1 MRKLASVQ
9 TIKSLTPIEGADK
22 IELAKVLGWNVVVQK
37 GLYKEGDKV
46 IYCEIDSV
54 CPEKPEFEFLRPR
67 GMRVRTIRLKG
78 QVSQGICFPMSI
90 LDNKIPITYS
100 LPLEED
106 TDVTEMLGIIK
117 YEPPVPANLGG
128 TAKGVFPSFLC
139 KTDETRVQVLQ
150 PVLDKYKG
158 TPCYVMEKL
167 DGSSATYFIR
177 DGVFGVC
184 SRNLE
189 LIETEGNTFWKVA
202 RELDIENKLRS
213 LGYNCALQG
222 ELIGEGIQDNKYK
235 LKGQKVH
242 FFSFFDIDKYEYAGY
257 VKFLNITIALGLPIV
272 PIISKELYALEN
284 DIEAL
289 VKMSVGKSELN
300 KDVWREGIVIRPLE
314 ETIDHEVSNGHLH
327 KDRVSFK
334 AINPEFLLK
343 YGE

>member
-1 MRKLASVQ
+1 MRKLASIQ
-9 TIKSLTPIEGADK
+9 TIISLTPIAGADK

-37 GLYKEGDKV
+37 GLYQVGDKV
-46 IYCEIDSV
+46 IYCEVDSL
-54 CPEKPEFEFLRPR
+54 CPDKPEFEFLKPR

-78 QVSQGICFPMSI
+78 QISQGICFPLSI
-90 LDNKIPITYS
+90 LSS
-100 LPLEED
+100 LDPTPDLRAFCID
-106 TDVTEMLGIIK
+106 DDVTDLLGIVK

-128 TAKGVFPSFLC
+128 TAKGSFPSFLC

-158 TPCYVMEKL
+158 TACYVMEKL

-189 LIETEGNTFWKVA
+189 LTETEGNTFWKVA
-202 RELDIENKLRS
+202 REFDIENKLRS
-213 LGYNCALQG
+213 LGYNCAIQG

-235 LKGQKVH
+235 LKGH
-242 FFSFFDIDKYEYAGY
+242 AICFFSVFDIDKYEYAGY
-257 VKFLNITIALGLPIV
+257 EKFVNTIKDLGLHIV
-272 PIISKELYALEN
+272 PIVSKEAYFLEN
-284 DIEAL
+284 DIDSL
-289 VKMSVGKSELN
+289 VKKSIGKSALN
-300 KDVWREGIVIRPLE
+300 PNVWREGIVIRPVD

-334 AINPEFLLK
+334 AINPEFLIE